1 MQEFAADFRVQN
13 DLSSIDSTLA
23 KLADEKEKFEIIDT
37 AKFSEYL
44 KKPSPINSQDVRVCQ
59 LDTIHSKFQLTI
71 EEMKLRVKAFIE
83 SSQGKISLI
92 LFDFST
98 LKSRDEDFDEAI
110 TFSEV
115 SYVI

>member
-23 KLADEKEKFEIIDT
+23 KLADEKEKFEIIDI

-44 KKPSPINSQDVRVCQ
+44 KKPSPVNSQDVRVCQ

-110 TFSEV
+110 SFSEV